1 MLKSS
6 SLKNDRNLLIIEK
19 QLTLGCKNVSLI
31 TKGIMAG
38 SDPQPKKATPP
49 RPAIN
54 APRKPLQVMHISRK
68 PEEEEIINE
77 RSSEKE
83 FSEQPKDR
91 RFDEKVLAPKEISY
105 LKKAPEQQKSIRKDA
120 RDDFQSAT
128 MEDLLRS
135 DNNTDYKNNIEAFDD
150 QNIFE
155 QKSRTVDE
163 FDFDEDEF
171 LAALEENQPIG
182 TTGEIAKGSVIAV
195 ESDGI
200 YVDIGG
206 KAPGFMPKNE
216 CGLGV
221 ITNLKERFP
230 KGLKV
235 EVLVTR
241 EQNADGMVTISCRAL
256 ELRKSWEK
264 VQNLAKEG
272 KVIRV
277 KINGFNRGGVTCDF
291 EGLRGFIP
299 RSQLE
304 DGENHQSLVSKTIST
319 AFLEVNPE
327 RRKLVLS
334 EKKAAIASRFSEL
347 EIGQLIE
354 GEILTI
360 KPYGFFVDLRGVSG
374 LLHHSMVTNGS
385 MRSLREVFQP
395 GESIKALI
403 TDLDPSRGRIG
414 LNTALLEGPPGELI
428 TDKTK
433 VMEEANE
440 RAIKAR
446 NSLNKEK
453 VDPQNQKEDINLSS

>member
-1 MLKSS
+1 
-6 SLKNDRNLLIIEK
+6 
-19 QLTLGCKNVSLI
+19 
-31 TKGIMAG
+31 MAG

-49 RPAIN
+49 RPATN
-54 APRKPLQVMHISRK
+54 SPRKPLQVMHISRK
-68 PEEEEIINE
+68 TDAEIINE
-77 RSSEKE
+77 NSSEKD
-83 FSEQPKDR
+83 FSEQIKDK
-91 RFDEKVLAPKEISY
+91 RFKEKVPVEEIISPLKNAPKQKKSSEETNNNSFQAISM
-105 LKKAPEQQKSIRKDA
+105 D
-120 RDDFQSAT
+120 
-128 MEDLLRS
+128 DLLRAE
-135 DNNTDYKNNIEAFDD
+135 NNSEVKNNNSFNE
-150 QNIFE
+150 QNNFGE
-155 QKSRTVDE
+155 KARKVDE

-182 TTGEIAKGSVIAV
+182 STGEIAKGSVIAI

-230 KGLKV
+230 KGLEV

-256 ELRKSWEK
+256 ELRKSWDK
-264 VQNLAKEG
+264 VQNLAKDG

-304 DGENHQSLVSKTIST
+304 EGENHQNLVSKTINA

-334 EKKAAIASRFSEL
+334 EKKAATASRFSEL

-354 GEILTI
+354 GKILTI
-360 KPYGFFVDLRGVSG
+360 KPYGFFVDLKGVSG

-385 MRSLREVFQP
+385 MRSLREVFQT

-428 TDKTK
+428 TDKSK
-433 VMEEANE
+433 VMEEAEE

-453 VDPQNQKEDINLSS
+453 VDPQKEEKNINLSS

>member
-1 MLKSS
+1 MLKSA
-6 SLKNDRNLLIIEK
+6 SLKNDRNLLIIKK

-49 RPAIN
+49 KPAIN

-68 PEEEEIINE
+68 PEEEIINE
-77 RSSEKE
+77 GSSEKE

-91 RFDEKVLAPKEISY
+91 RFDEKVLAQKEISK
-105 LKKAPEQQKSIRKDA
+105 LNKAPEQQKSIGKDSI
-120 RDDFQSAT
+120 DDFQTAT

-135 DNNTDYKNNIEAFDD
+135 ENNTNYKNNIEAFDD

-256 ELRKSWEK
+256 ELRKSWDK

-304 DGENHQSLVSKTIST
+304 DGENHQSLVSKTINT

-453 VDPQNQKEDINLSS
+453 VDPQKEKEDINLSS

>member
-1 MLKSS
+1 
-6 SLKNDRNLLIIEK
+6 
-19 QLTLGCKNVSLI
+19 
-31 TKGIMAG
+31 MAG
-38 SDPQPKKATPP
+38 SDPKAKKATPP
-49 RPAIN
+49 RPATN
-54 APRKPLQVMHISRK
+54 QTRKPLQVMHISRK
-68 PEEEEIINE
+68 SSEEIISEN
-77 RSSEKE
+77 SSEKD
-83 FSEQPKDR
+83 FSEQSKDK
-91 RFDEKVLAPKEISY
+91 RFEEKVPVETIIAPIKTAPKQ
-105 LKKAPEQQKSIRKDA
+105 KKVIQEKP
-120 RDDFQSAT
+120 RDNYQDIT

-135 DNNTDYKNNIEAFDD
+135 ENNSDHKNIKSFED
-150 QNIFE
+150 QNSFE
-155 QKSRTVDE
+155 QKSRKVDE

-182 TTGEIAKGSVIAV
+182 STGEIAKGSVIAI

-230 KGLKV
+230 KGLEV

-256 ELRKSWEK
+256 ELRKSWDK
-264 VQNLAKEG
+264 VHNLAKEG

-304 DGENHQSLVSKTIST
+304 DGENHQSLVSKTINA

-327 RRKLVLS
+327 RKKLVLS
-334 EKKAAIASRFSEL
+334 EKKAAIASRFAEL
-347 EIGQLIE
+347 EIGQLVQ
-354 GEILTI
+354 GEVLTI
-360 KPYGFFVDLRGVSG
+360 KPYGFFVDLKGVSG

-385 MRSLREVFQP
+385 MRSLREVFQN

-403 TDLDPSRGRIG
+403 TDLDPARGRIG

-428 TDKTK
+428 TDKEK
-433 VMEEANE
+433 VMVEAEE

-453 VDPQNQKEDINLSS
+453 VDPQGEKSKTNLP

>member
-1 MLKSS
+1 MLKST
-6 SLKNDRNLLIIEK
+6 SLKNDRNLLIIKK
-19 QLTLGCKNVSLI
+19 QLTLDCKNVSLI

-68 PEEEEIINE
+68 TEEETIDKGA
-77 RSSEKE
+77 SEKE
-83 FSEQPKDR
+83 SSEQTKDK
-91 RFDEKVLAPKEISY
+91 RFDEKVLAEKEISK
-105 LKKAPEQQKSIRKDA
+105 LKKAPEQKELIQEDISNSFHA
-120 RDDFQSAT
+120 TT

-135 DNNTDYKNNIEAFDD
+135 ENNFDHQKNIEVFDD
-150 QNIFE
+150 QNVFE
-155 QKSRTVDE
+155 QKSRTVDD

-230 KGLKV
+230 KGLQV

-241 EQNADGMVTISCRAL
+241 EQNADGMVTISSRAL
-256 ELRKSWEK
+256 ELRKSWDK

-304 DGENHQSLVSKTIST
+304 DGENHQSLVSKSINT

-354 GEILTI
+354 GQILTI
-360 KPYGFFVDLRGVSG
+360 KPYGFFVDLNGVSG

-385 MRSLREVFQP
+385 MRSLREVFQT

-403 TDLDPSRGRIG
+403 TDLEPSRGRIG

-428 TDKTK
+428 TDKAK
-433 VMEEANE
+433 VMEEAEE

-453 VDPQNQKEDINLSS
+453 VDPQKEEEKINLSS

>member
-1 MLKSS
+1 MLKSA
-6 SLKNDRNLLIIEK
+6 SLKNDRNLLIIKK

-68 PEEEEIINE
+68 PEEEIINE
-77 RSSEKE
+77 GSSEKE

-105 LKKAPEQQKSIRKDA
+105 LKKAPEQQKSNGKDPS
-120 RDDFQSAT
+120 DDFQSAT

-135 DNNTDYKNNIEAFDD
+135 ENNTNYKNNIEAFDD

-256 ELRKSWEK
+256 ELRKSWDK

-453 VDPQNQKEDINLSS
+453 VDPQKEKEDINLSS

>member
-1 MLKSS
+1 MLKSTGG
-6 SLKNDRNLLIIEK
+6 KNDRNLLIIKK

-31 TKGIMAG
+31 TKSIMAG

-68 PEEEEIINE
+68 TEEEIVNKE
-77 RSSEKE
+77 SSEKDI
-83 FSEQPKDR
+83 SDQSKDK
-91 RFDEKVLAPKEISY
+91 RFDEKVLAEKEISQ
-105 LKKAPEQQKSIRKDA
+105 LKKAPEQQKLI
-120 RDDFQSAT
+120 RDDSSNNLQPTT

-135 DNNTDYKNNIEAFDD
+135 ENNSDYKNIQSFDD
-150 QNIFE
+150 QKSFE

-256 ELRKSWEK
+256 ELRKSWDK

-304 DGENHQSLVSKTIST
+304 DGENHQSLVSKSINV

-347 EIGQLIE
+347 EIGQLVE

-360 KPYGFFVDLRGVSG
+360 KPYGFFVDLKGVSG

-385 MRSLREVFQP
+385 MRSLREVFQN

-428 TDKTK
+428 TDKSK
-433 VMEEANE
+433 VMEEAE
-440 RAIKAR
+440 DRAIKAR
-446 NSLNKEK
+446 NTLNKEK
-453 VDPQNQKEDINLSS
+453 VESKEEEKSINLSS

>member
-1 MLKSS
+1 
-6 SLKNDRNLLIIEK
+6 
-19 QLTLGCKNVSLI
+19 
-31 TKGIMAG
+31 MAG
-38 SDPQPKKATPP
+38 SDPQAKKATPP
-49 RPAIN
+49 RPAAN

-68 PEEEEIINE
+68 SEEKVSDEK
-77 RSSEKE
+77 SSEKNL
-83 FSEQPKDR
+83 SAPSKNKS
-91 RFDEKVLAPKEISY
+91 FDEKVSSEQSISPLRKAPKN
-105 LKKAPEQQKSIRKDA
+105 KANPQEDPSEDSQA
-120 RDDFQSAT
+120 MT
-128 MEDLLRS
+128 MEDLLGPQKS
-135 DNNTDYKNNIEAFDD
+135 PKDKDLNFLDYQKG
-150 QNIFE
+150 FE
-155 QKSRTVDE
+155 QKNRIVDE

-182 TTGEIAKGSVIAV
+182 STGEIAKGSVIAI

-230 KGLKV
+230 KGLEV

-256 ELRKSWEK
+256 ELRKSWDK

-272 KVIRV
+272 QVIRV
-277 KINGFNRGGVTCDF
+277 KVNGFNRGGVTCDF

-304 DGENHQSLVSKTIST
+304 DGENHQSLVSKTINT

-354 GEILTI
+354 GEVLAI
-360 KPYGFFVDLRGVSG
+360 KQYGFFIDLKGVSG

-385 MRSLREVFQP
+385 IRSLREVFQT

-414 LNTALLEGPPGELI
+414 LNTALLEGPPGELL
-428 TDKTK
+428 TDKSK
-433 VMEEANE
+433 VMEEAEE

-453 VDPQNQKEDINLSS
+453 VDSQKEERDNDTSS

>member
-1 MLKSS
+1 MFH
-6 SLKNDRNLLIIEK
+6 LLT
-19 QLTLGCKNVSLI
+19 QS
-31 TKGIMAG
+31 IMAG

-49 RPAIN
+49 RPAAN
-54 APRKPLQVMHISRK
+54 EPRKPLQVMHISRK
-68 PEEEEIINE
+68 TEEQIINKE
-77 RSSEKE
+77 SSEKE
-83 FSEQPKDR
+83 ISNQFKDK
-91 RFDEKVLAPKEISY
+91 RFTEEVLDEKNIASLS
-105 LKKAPEQQKSIRKDA
+105 KAPELRKA
-120 RDDFQSAT
+120 TQEGHSENFQAMT

-135 DNNTDYKNNIEAFDD
+135 ENNSVNKNINSFED
-150 QNIFE
+150 QKNFE
-155 QKSRTVDE
+155 QDIRKVDE

-182 TTGEIAKGSVIAV
+182 ATGEIAKGSVIAI

-230 KGLKV
+230 KGLQV

-256 ELRKSWEK
+256 ELRKSWDK

-304 DGENHQSLVSKTIST
+304 DGENHQSLVSKTINA

-354 GEILTI
+354 GKILTI
-360 KPYGFFVDLRGVSG
+360 KPYGFFVDLKGVSG

-385 MRSLREVFQP
+385 LRSLREVFQT

-428 TDKTK
+428 TDKLK
-433 VMEEANE
+433 VMEEAE
-440 RAIKAR
+440 DRAIKAR
-446 NSLNKEK
+446 NSINKEK
-453 VDPQNQKEDINLSS
+453 VDPQKEQKENNLSS

>member
-1 MLKSS
+1 
-6 SLKNDRNLLIIEK
+6 
-19 QLTLGCKNVSLI
+19 
-31 TKGIMAG
+31 MAG
-38 SDPQPKKATPP
+38 SDPQAKKATPP
-49 RPAIN
+49 RPAAN

-68 PEEEEIINE
+68 SEEKVSDEK
-77 RSSEKE
+77 SSEKNL
-83 FSEQPKDR
+83 SAPSKNKS
-91 RFDEKVLAPKEISY
+91 FDEKVSSEQSISPLRKAPKN
-105 LKKAPEQQKSIRKDA
+105 KANPQEDPSEDSQA
-120 RDDFQSAT
+120 MT
-128 MEDLLRS
+128 MEDLLGPQKS
-135 DNNTDYKNNIEAFDD
+135 PKDKDLNFLDYQKG
-150 QNIFE
+150 FE
-155 QKSRTVDE
+155 QKNRIVDE

-182 TTGEIAKGSVIAV
+182 STGEIAKGSVIAI

-230 KGLKV
+230 KGLEV

-256 ELRKSWEK
+256 ELRKSWDK

-272 KVIRV
+272 QVIRV
-277 KINGFNRGGVTCDF
+277 KVNGFNRGGVTCDF

-304 DGENHQSLVSKTIST
+304 DGENHQSLVSKTINA

-347 EIGQLIE
+347 EIGQLID

-360 KPYGFFVDLRGVSG
+360 KPYGFFVDLKGVSG

-385 MRSLREVFQP
+385 MRSLREVFQT

-428 TDKTK
+428 TDKAK
-433 VMEEANE
+433 VMEEAEE

-453 VDPQNQKEDINLSS
+453 IDPKKEEKNINLTS

>member
-1 MLKSS
+1 
-6 SLKNDRNLLIIEK
+6 
-19 QLTLGCKNVSLI
+19 
-31 TKGIMAG
+31 MAG
-38 SDPQPKKATPP
+38 SDSQPKKATPP
-49 RPAIN
+49 RPATN

-68 PEEEEIINE
+68 AEEEN
-77 RSSEKE
+77 SLKE
-83 FSEQPKDR
+83 VSEQTKDK
-91 RFDEKVLAPKEISY
+91 RFNEKVLDKKNTSE
-105 LKKAPEQQKSIRKDA
+105 LNKAPEQKKLIPNDSLKS
-120 RDDFQSAT
+120 SEPAT
-128 MEDLLRS
+128 MEDLLES
-135 DNNTDYKNNIEAFDD
+135 QNSTHNKKEESFNN

-155 QKSRTVDE
+155 QKIRTVDE

-230 KGLKV
+230 KGLQV

-256 ELRKSWEK
+256 ELRKSWDK

-304 DGENHQSLVSKTIST
+304 DGENHQSLVSKTINA

-354 GEILTI
+354 GKILTI
-360 KPYGFFVDLRGVSG
+360 KPYGFFVDLKGVSG

-385 MRSLREVFQP
+385 MRSLREVFQT

-428 TDKTK
+428 TDKAK

-453 VDPQNQKEDINLSS
+453 VDHIKEEKGLNLSS

>member
-1 MLKSS
+1 
-6 SLKNDRNLLIIEK
+6 
-19 QLTLGCKNVSLI
+19 
-31 TKGIMAG
+31 MAG
-38 SDPQPKKATPP
+38 SDSQPKKATPP
-49 RPAIN
+49 RPATD

-68 PEEEEIINE
+68 TEKEIINKE
-77 RSSEKE
+77 SSNKE
-83 FSEQPKDR
+83 VSAQAKDK
-91 RFDEKVLAPKEISY
+91 RFDEKVLHEKKFPE
-105 LKKAPEQQKSIRKDA
+105 LKKAPEQQNLIQEDSSNS
-120 RDDFQSAT
+120 FPTTT

-135 DNNTDYKNNIEAFDD
+135 EKNYDYKKNIEAFND
-150 QNIFE
+150 QNVFK

-230 KGLKV
+230 KGLQV

-256 ELRKSWEK
+256 ELRKSWDK

-277 KINGFNRGGVTCDF
+277 QINGFNRGGVTCDF

-304 DGENHQSLVSKTIST
+304 DGENHQSLVSKTINT

-360 KPYGFFVDLRGVSG
+360 KPYGFFVDLKGVSG

-428 TDKTK
+428 TDKAK
-433 VMEEANE
+433 VMEEADE

-453 VDPQNQKEDINLSS
+453 VDTQKEDKGINLSS

>member
-1 MLKSS
+1 MLKSA
-6 SLKNDRNLLIIEK
+6 SLKNDRNLLIIKK

-68 PEEEEIINE
+68 PEEEIINE
-77 RSSEKE
+77 GSSEKE

-91 RFDEKVLAPKEISY
+91 RFDENVLAPKEISD
-105 LKKAPEQQKSIRKDA
+105 LKKAPEQQKSIGKDA
-120 RDDFQSAT
+120 SDDFQSAT

-135 DNNTDYKNNIEAFDD
+135 ENNTDYKNNIEAFDD

-256 ELRKSWEK
+256 ELRKSWDK

-453 VDPQNQKEDINLSS
+453 VDPQKEKEDINLSS

>member
-1 MLKSS
+1 
-6 SLKNDRNLLIIEK
+6 
-19 QLTLGCKNVSLI
+19 
-31 TKGIMAG
+31 MAG
-38 SDPQPKKATPP
+38 SDSQPKKATPP
-49 RPAIN
+49 KPAVN
-54 APRKPLQVMHISRK
+54 AERKPLQVMHISRK
-68 PEEEEIINE
+68 TEDEIINKESPEEEI
-77 RSSEKE
+77 SDQS
-83 FSEQPKDR
+83 KDK
-91 RFDEKVLAPKEISY
+91 RFEEKVLAEREISQ
-105 LKKAPEQQKSIRKDA
+105 LKKAPEQKKIIRDRPVTSNEA
-120 RDDFQSAT
+120 NT
-128 MEDLLRS
+128 MEDLFRS
-135 DNNTDYKNNIEAFDD
+135 ETISDPKNIETFAE
-150 QNIFE
+150 QNNFE
-155 QKSRTVDE
+155 QQSRTVDE

-171 LAALEENQPIG
+171 LAALEDNQPIG
-182 TTGEIAKGSVIAV
+182 TTGEIAKGSVITV

-230 KGLKV
+230 KGLQV

-241 EQNADGMVTISCRAL
+241 EQNADGIVTISCRAL

-304 DGENHQSLVSKTIST
+304 DGENHQSLVSKTINT

-360 KPYGFFVDLRGVSG
+360 KPYGFFVDLKGVSG
-374 LLHHSMVTNGS
+374 LLHHSMVTNGT
-385 MRSLREVFQP
+385 MRSLREVFQT

-428 TDKTK
+428 TDKEK
-433 VMEEANE
+433 VMQEADE

-453 VDPQNQKEDINLSS
+453 VGNQQEDIAINPSS

>member
-1 MLKSS
+1 MLKSA
-6 SLKNDRNLLIIEK
+6 SLKNDRNLLIIKK

-68 PEEEEIINE
+68 PEEEIINE
-77 RSSEKE
+77 GSSEKE

-105 LKKAPEQQKSIRKDA
+105 LKKAPEQQKSIRKDSS
-120 RDDFQSAT
+120 DDFQSAT

-135 DNNTDYKNNIEAFDD
+135 ENNTNYKNNIEAFDD

-428 TDKTK
+428 TDKSK

-440 RAIKAR
+440 RSIKAR

-453 VDPQNQKEDINLSS
+453 VDPQKEKEDINLSS

>member
-1 MLKSS
+1 MLKSTS
-6 SLKNDRNLLIIEK
+6 GENDRNLLIMKK
-19 QLTLGCKNVSLI
+19 QLNLGCKNVSLI
-31 TKGIMAG
+31 TKSIMAG
-38 SDPQPKKATPP
+38 TDPQPKKATPP
-49 RPAIN
+49 RPAVN

-68 PEEEEIINE
+68 TEEEIINKE
-77 RSSEKE
+77 SSK
-83 FSEQPKDR
+83 KDISDQSKDK
-91 RFDEKVLAPKEISY
+91 RFDEKVLAEKEISQ
-105 LKKAPEQQKSIRKDA
+105 LNKAPQQKKFIPKNSTDSFKET
-120 RDDFQSAT
+120 S

-135 DNNTDYKNNIEAFDD
+135 ESNPDYKNIESFDD
-150 QNIFE
+150 QNIFN
-155 QKSRTVDE
+155 QKNRTVDE

-241 EQNADGMVTISCRAL
+241 EQNADGMVTISSRAL
-256 ELRKSWEK
+256 ELRKSWDK

-304 DGENHQSLVSKTIST
+304 NGEEHQSLVSKTINT

-354 GEILTI
+354 GEITAI
-360 KPYGFFVDLRGVSG
+360 KPYGFFVDLKGISG

-385 MRSLREVFQP
+385 IRTLREVFQT

-414 LNTALLEGPPGELI
+414 LNTALLEGPPGELL
-428 TDKTK
+428 TDKAK
-433 VMEEANE
+433 VMEEADE

-446 NSLNKEK
+446 NSINREK
-453 VDPQNQKEDINLSS
+453 VNPQKEEKNINLSS

>member
-1 MLKSS
+1 
-6 SLKNDRNLLIIEK
+6 
-19 QLTLGCKNVSLI
+19 
-31 TKGIMAG
+31 MAG
-38 SDPQPKKATPP
+38 SDSQPKKATPP
-49 RPAIN
+49 KPAVN
-54 APRKPLQVMHISRK
+54 AERKPLQVMHISRK
-68 PEEEEIINE
+68 TEDEIINKESPEEEI
-77 RSSEKE
+77 SDQS
-83 FSEQPKDR
+83 KDK
-91 RFDEKVLAPKEISY
+91 RFEEKVLAEREISQ
-105 LKKAPEQQKSIRKDA
+105 LKKAPEQKKIIRDRPVTSNEA
-120 RDDFQSAT
+120 NT
-128 MEDLLRS
+128 MEDLFRS
-135 DNNTDYKNNIEAFDD
+135 ETIADPKNIETFAE
-150 QNIFE
+150 QNNFE
-155 QKSRTVDE
+155 QQSRTVDE

-171 LAALEENQPIG
+171 LAALEDNQPIG
-182 TTGEIAKGSVIAV
+182 TTGEIAKGSVITV

-230 KGLKV
+230 KGLQV

-241 EQNADGMVTISCRAL
+241 EQNADGIVTISCRAL

-304 DGENHQSLVSKTIST
+304 DGENHQSLVSKTINT

-360 KPYGFFVDLRGVSG
+360 KPYGFFVDLKGVSG
-374 LLHHSMVTNGS
+374 LLHHSMVTNGT
-385 MRSLREVFQP
+385 MRSLREVFQT

-428 TDKTK
+428 TDKEK
-433 VMEEANE
+433 VMQEADE

-453 VDPQNQKEDINLSS
+453 VGNQQEDIAINPSS

>member
-1 MLKSS
+1 
-6 SLKNDRNLLIIEK
+6 
-19 QLTLGCKNVSLI
+19 
-31 TKGIMAG
+31 MAG

-49 RPAIN
+49 RQAIN

-68 PEEEEIINE
+68 TEKESINE
-77 RSSEKE
+77 ESSKKE
-83 FSEQPKDR
+83 FSEQTKDK
-91 RFDEKVLAPKEISY
+91 RFDEKVLAEKEISK
-105 LKKAPEQQKSIRKDA
+105 LKKAPEQQSLIQEDSLNSH
-120 RDDFQSAT
+120 QTTT
-128 MEDLLRS
+128 MEELLRS
-135 DNNTDYKNNIEAFDD
+135 ENKSDHKKNIEVFDN
-150 QNIFE
+150 QNVFE
-155 QKSRTVDE
+155 QKGRTVDD

-171 LAALEENQPIG
+171 LAALEDNQPIG

-230 KGLKV
+230 RGLQV

-304 DGENHQSLVSKTIST
+304 SGEDHQSLVSKTINT

-360 KPYGFFVDLRGVSG
+360 KPYGFFVDLKGVSA

-385 MRSLREVFQP
+385 MRSLREVFQT

-414 LNTALLEGPPGELI
+414 LNTALLEGPPGEII
-428 TDKTK
+428 TDKAK
-433 VMEEANE
+433 VMEEADE

-453 VDPQNQKEDINLSS
+453 VDPQKEEKDINLSS

>member
-1 MLKSS
+1 MFH
-6 SLKNDRNLLIIEK
+6 LLT
-19 QLTLGCKNVSLI
+19 Q
-31 TKGIMAG
+31 GIMAG

-68 PEEEEIINE
+68 TEEEIINKKT
-77 RSSEKE
+77 SEKKITD
-83 FSEQPKDR
+83 QTKDK
-91 RFDEKVLAPKEISY
+91 RFREEVLQEKNLSP
-105 LKKAPEQQKSIRKDA
+105 LKKAPELKKVQKESNSDNMQDI
-120 RDDFQSAT
+120 S
-128 MEDLLRS
+128 MEDLLESENVSDFKNINSFS
-135 DNNTDYKNNIEAFDD
+135 DNKN
-150 QNIFE
+150 FE
-155 QKSRTVDE
+155 QFNRTVDE

-182 TTGEIAKGSVIAV
+182 ATGEIAKGSVIAI

-230 KGLKV
+230 KGLEV

-264 VQNLAKEG
+264 VQSLAKEG
-272 KVIRV
+272 NVIRV
-277 KINGFNRGGVTCDF
+277 KINGFNRGGLTCDF

-304 DGENHQSLVSKTIST
+304 DGENHQSLVSKNINV

-334 EKKAAIASRFSEL
+334 EKKAAIVSRFSEL

-360 KPYGFFVDLRGVSG
+360 KPYGFFVDLKGVSG

-385 MRSLREVFQP
+385 MRSLREVFQT

-428 TDKTK
+428 TDKSK
-433 VMEEANE
+433 VMEEAEE

-453 VDPQNQKEDINLSS
+453 IDPKKEQNEAELTS

>member
-1 MLKSS
+1 
-6 SLKNDRNLLIIEK
+6 
-19 QLTLGCKNVSLI
+19 
-31 TKGIMAG
+31 MAG

-68 PEEEEIINE
+68 TEEEIANKE
-77 RSSEKE
+77 SSEKKI
-83 FSEQPKDR
+83 SEKTEDKKI
-91 RFDEKVLAPKEISY
+91 DEKALVKEEIP
-105 LKKAPEQQKSIRKDA
+105 LKKAPEQQKLIREDSG
-120 RDDFQSAT
+120 DTLQQAT
-128 MEDLLRS
+128 MEDLLS
-135 DNNTDYKNNIEAFDD
+135 SENNPDQKNNQSFDE
-150 QNIFE
+150 QNIF
-155 QKSRTVDE
+155 KKIDRTVDE

-230 KGLKV
+230 KGLEV

-256 ELRKSWEK
+256 ELRKSWDK

-304 DGENHQSLVSKTIST
+304 DGENHQSLVSKNINT

-334 EKKAAIASRFSEL
+334 EKKAAVASRFSEL

-354 GEILTI
+354 GEISSI
-360 KPYGFFVDLRGVSG
+360 KPYGFFVDLKGVSG
-374 LLHHSMVTNGS
+374 LLHQSMITNGS
-385 MRSLREVFQP
+385 MRSLREVFQT

-428 TDKTK
+428 TDKEK
-433 VMEEANE
+433 VMQEAEE

-453 VDPQNQKEDINLSS
+453 IEPQKEEEKTKLIS

>member
-1 MLKSS
+1 MFKSS
-6 SLKNDRNLLIIEK
+6 GLKNDRNLLIIKK
-19 QLTLGCKNVSLI
+19 QLNLGCKNVSLI

-54 APRKPLQVMHISRK
+54 ASRKPLQVMHISRK
-68 PEEEEIINE
+68 TEEEIIKKE
-77 RSSEKE
+77 SSKKE
-83 FSEQPKDR
+83 VSDQSKDK
-91 RFDEKVLAPKEISY
+91 RFDEKVLAEKDISPLKAPDQKKEIQ
-105 LKKAPEQQKSIRKDA
+105 ENH
-120 RDDFQSAT
+120 RDENHQATT

-135 DNNTDYKNNIEAFDD
+135 DNSFNYKNVESLDD

-155 QKSRTVDE
+155 QKNRTVDE
-163 FDFDEDEF
+163 FDFDENEF

-230 KGLKV
+230 KGLQV

-256 ELRKSWEK
+256 ELRKSWDK

-304 DGENHQSLVSKTIST
+304 DGENHQSLVSKNINA

-354 GEILTI
+354 GEVLTI
-360 KPYGFFVDLRGVSG
+360 KPYGFFVDLKGVSG

-385 MRSLREVFQP
+385 MRSLREVFQT

-428 TDKTK
+428 TDKSK
-433 VMEEANE
+433 VMEEAEE

-453 VDPQNQKEDINLSS
+453 VDTQKEEKNINLLS

>member
-1 MLKSS
+1 MLKSA
-6 SLKNDRNLLIIEK
+6 SLKNDRNLLIIKK
-19 QLTLGCKNVSLI
+19 QLTLDCKNVSLT

-68 PEEEEIINE
+68 TEEEIVNE
-77 RSSEKE
+77 GSPEKE
-83 FSEQPKDR
+83 FFDQTKDK
-91 RFDEKVLAPKEISY
+91 RFDEKVLAEKEISK
-105 LKKAPEQQKSIRKDA
+105 LKKAPEQKKLIQENSSDS
-120 RDDFQSAT
+120 FQAT
-128 MEDLLRS
+128 SMEDLLRS
-135 DNNTDYKNNIEAFDD
+135 ENNSDYKKNIEAFDD
-150 QNIFE
+150 

-230 KGLKV
+230 KGLQV

-256 ELRKSWEK
+256 ELRKSWDK

-304 DGENHQSLVSKTIST
+304 DGENHQSLVSKTINT

-334 EKKAAIASRFSEL
+334 EKKAAIASRFAEL

-360 KPYGFFVDLRGVSG
+360 KPYGFFVDLKGVSG

-385 MRSLREVFQP
+385 MRSLREVFQT

-428 TDKTK
+428 TDKSK
-433 VMEEANE
+433 VMEEADE

-453 VDPQNQKEDINLSS
+453 VDPQKEEKDINLPS

>member
-1 MLKSS
+1 
-6 SLKNDRNLLIIEK
+6 
-19 QLTLGCKNVSLI
+19 
-31 TKGIMAG
+31 MAG
-38 SDPQPKKATPP
+38 SDSQPKKATPP
-49 RPAIN
+49 KPAVN
-54 APRKPLQVMHISRK
+54 AERKPLQVMHISRK
-68 PEEEEIINE
+68 TEDEIINKDSPEEEI
-77 RSSEKE
+77 SDQS
-83 FSEQPKDR
+83 KDK
-91 RFDEKVLAPKEISY
+91 RFEEKVLAEREISQ
-105 LKKAPEQQKSIRKDA
+105 LKKAPEQKKIIRDRPVTSNEA
-120 RDDFQSAT
+120 NT
-128 MEDLLRS
+128 MEDLFRS
-135 DNNTDYKNNIEAFDD
+135 ETISDPKNIETFAE
-150 QNIFE
+150 QNSFE
-155 QKSRTVDE
+155 QQSRTVDE

-171 LAALEENQPIG
+171 LAALEDNQPIG
-182 TTGEIAKGSVIAV
+182 TTGEIAKGSVITV

-230 KGLKV
+230 KGLQV

-241 EQNADGMVTISCRAL
+241 EQNADGIVTISCRAL

-304 DGENHQSLVSKTIST
+304 DGENHQSLVSKTINT

-360 KPYGFFVDLRGVSG
+360 KPYGFFVDLKGVSG
-374 LLHHSMVTNGS
+374 LLHHSMVTNGT
-385 MRSLREVFQP
+385 MRSLREVFQT

-428 TDKTK
+428 TDKEK
-433 VMEEANE
+433 VMQEADE

-453 VDPQNQKEDINLSS
+453 VGNQQEDIAINPSS

>member
-1 MLKSS
+1 
-6 SLKNDRNLLIIEK
+6 
-19 QLTLGCKNVSLI
+19 
-31 TKGIMAG
+31 MAG
-38 SDPQPKKATPP
+38 SDSQPKKATPP
-49 RPAIN
+49 KPAVN
-54 APRKPLQVMHISRK
+54 AERKPLQVMHISRK
-68 PEEEEIINE
+68 TEDEIINKESPEEEI
-77 RSSEKE
+77 SDQS
-83 FSEQPKDR
+83 KDK
-91 RFDEKVLAPKEISY
+91 RFEEKVLAEREISQ
-105 LKKAPEQQKSIRKDA
+105 LKKAPEQKKIIRD
-120 RDDFQSAT
+120 RPVTSNEVNT
-128 MEDLLRS
+128 TEDLFRS
-135 DNNTDYKNNIEAFDD
+135 ETISDPKNIETFAE
-150 QNIFE
+150 QNNFE
-155 QKSRTVDE
+155 QQSRTVDE

-171 LAALEENQPIG
+171 LAALEDNQPIG
-182 TTGEIAKGSVIAV
+182 STGEIAKGSVITV

-230 KGLKV
+230 KGLQV

-241 EQNADGMVTISCRAL
+241 EQNADGIVTISCRAL

-304 DGENHQSLVSKTIST
+304 DGENHQSLISKTINT

-360 KPYGFFVDLRGVSG
+360 KPYGFFVDLKGVSG
-374 LLHHSMVTNGS
+374 LLHHSMVTNGT
-385 MRSLREVFQP
+385 MRSLREVFQT

-428 TDKTK
+428 TDKEK
-433 VMEEANE
+433 VMQEADE

-453 VDPQNQKEDINLSS
+453 VGNQQEDIAINPSS

>member
-1 MLKSS
+1 MLKSA
-6 SLKNDRNLLIIEK
+6 SLKNDRNLLIIKK

-68 PEEEEIINE
+68 PEEEIINE
-77 RSSEKE
+77 GSSEKE

-91 RFDEKVLAPKEISY
+91 RFDEKVLAQKEISK
-105 LKKAPEQQKSIRKDA
+105 LKKAPEQQKSIENDFS
-120 RDDFQSAT
+120 DNFQSAT

-135 DNNTDYKNNIEAFDD
+135 ENNTNYKNNIEAFDD

-256 ELRKSWEK
+256 ELRKSWDK

-360 KPYGFFVDLRGVSG
+360 KPYGFFVDLKGVSG

-453 VDPQNQKEDINLSS
+453 VDPQKEKEDINLSS

>member
-1 MLKSS
+1 MLKSTS
-6 SLKNDRNLLIIEK
+6 WKNDRNLLISKK
-19 QLTLGCKNVSLI
+19 QLNLGCKNVSLI

-49 RPAIN
+49 RPPIN
-54 APRKPLQVMHISRK
+54 ASRKPLQVMHISRK
-68 PEEEEIINE
+68 TEEEIFKE
-77 RSSEKE
+77 ESSEKDV
-83 FSEQPKDR
+83 FIQSKDK
-91 RFDEKVLAPKEISY
+91 RFEEKVLAKKDISP
-105 LKKAPEQQKSIRKDA
+105 LKAPDQKKVIIESKVDN
-120 RDDFQSAT
+120 FQAQT

-135 DNNTDYKNNIEAFDD
+135 ENNHDEENFSSYDD

-155 QKSRTVDE
+155 QKNRKVDE

-230 KGLKV
+230 KGLQV

-256 ELRKSWEK
+256 ELRKSWDK

-304 DGENHQSLVSKTIST
+304 DGENHQSLVSKTT
-319 AFLEVNPE
+319 NAAFLEVNPE

-347 EIGQLIE
+347 EIGQLID

-360 KPYGFFVDLRGVSG
+360 KPYGFFVDLKGVSG

-428 TDKTK
+428 TDKAK
-433 VMEEANE
+433 VMEEAEE

-453 VDPQNQKEDINLSS
+453 VDPQKEEKNINLSS